1 MTLTS
6 NQFQR
11 SNIKGRLDEILNI
24 NQFRCIVASTETAT
38 LIPGDPVKIKDVAG
52 SLIVV
57 EKATALTDDI
67 FGFVTYSV
75 DINEY
80 VAGDILQ
87 VASCDCVMV
96 MEASAAIARGVAVQV
111 DYSTG
116 KIATKT
122 GTNTAIGI
130 ALEKASGDTSL
141 IKVWIKTPRLVDED
155 LVGLTASIAELNLL
169 RGLTASSAELNLL
182 DLSAQTET
190 ITTGAISVVKRIT
203 KLDTTAGATLFT
215 LAAPDATMLGQV
227 KVINFSVD
235 NGDAT
240 LALTNVQGGSAG
252 TLATFANVGDELVLV
267 AGVSKWNVISESG
280 VVLS

>member
-169 RGLTASSAELNLL
+169 

-267 AGVSKWNVISESG
+267 AGVSKWNVISEGG